1 MTEVTTDAAATEV
14 DTSASGAE
22 SATESGNESE
32 NPEVNPA
39 DLNPDQRHAYD
50 FVQGLCEAS
59 GLEARAVVR
68 SAQVPYLHIELMG
81 ADVKTTFGR
90 MGQGL
95 DALQLLC
102 NMILPRHMNSDVRL
116 MLDAEGYRARR
127 ADSLTQRAI
136 ELAREVKERN
146 QEAELEPLPAH
157 ERRIIHAALSGDPD
171 ISTYSEGDEPH
182 RRIVISPIPK

>member
-1 MTEVTTDAAATEV
+1 MTDVTTEVSTAQPETE
-14 DTSASGAE
+14 E
-22 SATESGNESE
+22 SAAPT
-32 NPEVNPA
+32 VDPA
-39 DLNPDQRHAYD
+39 DLNPDQRRAYD
-50 FVQGLCEAS
+50 LVQGLCEAS
-59 GLEARAVVR
+59 GMDARAVVR
-68 SAQVPYLHIELMG
+68 SAQQPYLHIELMG
-81 ADVKTTFGR
+81 ADIQTTFAR

-102 NMILPRHMNSDVRL
+102 NMILPRHLNSDVRL

-127 ADSLTQRAI
+127 ADSLRQRAMD
-136 ELAREVKERN
+136 LAREVKERN

-157 ERRIIHAALSGDPD
+157 ERRIIHAALSEDPD

>member
-1 MTEVTTDAAATEV
+1 MSDVTTEVSEQKPGTATE
-14 DTSASGAE
+14 DGE
-22 SATESGNESE
+22 SAL
-32 NPEVNPA
+32 PVIDPA
-39 DLNPDQRHAYD
+39 DLNPDQRRAYD
-50 FVQGLCEAS
+50 LVQGLCEAS
-59 GLEARAVVR
+59 GMDARAVVR
-68 SAQVPYLHIELMG
+68 SAQKPYLHIELMG
-81 ADVKTTFGR
+81 ADIQTTFGR

-102 NMILPRHMNSDVRL
+102 NMILPRNMETDVRL

-127 ADSLTQRAI
+127 AESLCRRARD
-136 ELAREVKERN
+136 LAAEVKERN

-157 ERRIIHAALSGDPD
+157 ERRIIHAALSEDPD